1 GNPAHRGYASGNQYQ
16 VGMSDR
22 DMSAVAELIRETL
35 IDYEKEIWYR
45 DVFTLFLDL
54 VTSRFELAK

>member
-1 GNPAHRGYASGNQYQ
+1 
-16 VGMSDR
+16 MSDQ
-22 DMSAVAELIRETL
+22 DMSAAAELIRETL

-54 VTSRFELAK
+54 VTSRFELAKQ